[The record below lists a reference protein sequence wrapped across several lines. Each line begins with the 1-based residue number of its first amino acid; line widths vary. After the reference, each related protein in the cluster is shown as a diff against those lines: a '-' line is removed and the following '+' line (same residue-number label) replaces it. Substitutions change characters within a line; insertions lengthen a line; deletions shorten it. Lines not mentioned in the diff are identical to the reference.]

1 MSDRLE
7 RMKETLMS
15 AVEME
20 ICNLGEADTDELG
33 KAIDMIKD
41 LEEAIYYCAVT
52 KAMEEWEENG
62 EEMEENKKNG
72 HHQMYYPN
80 PMYYPPER
88 MYYNGNGRSNNGM
101 QSTTSRSSTSD
112 SSNGNENSTSNY
124 SEREYP
130 YEFRDYREGRSPRS
144 RRMYMEA
151 KETHQD
157 KASQM
162 RELEKYMQELT
173 QDVVEMVEGASP
185 EEKQYLS
192 KRVSALAN
200 KLAQLND

>member
-20 ICNLGEADTDELG
+20 ICNLGEADTEELG

-52 KAMEEWEENG
+52 KAMEEWEEEDG
-62 EEMEENKKNG
+62 EENKKNG
-72 HHQMYYPN
+72 HHQMYYPS
-80 PMYYPPER
+80 PMYPPER
-88 MYYNGNGRSNNGM
+88 MYYNGNGHNSNGM
-101 QSTTSRSSTSD
+101 QSTTSRNNTNN
-112 SSNGNENSTSNY
+112 SNGGDSTSNY

-151 KETHQD
+151 KETH
-157 KASQM
+157 
-162 RELEKYMQELT
+162 
-173 QDVVEMVEGASP
+173 
-185 EEKQYLS
+185 
-192 KRVSALAN
+192 
-200 KLAQLND
+200 